1 MPIRLG
7 DYRRLLGVYLRPQW
21 PAVLL
26 LAVLLVMSIG
36 LQLVNPQI
44 VRSFIDTAQGGAR
57 GAQSALLTTATLF
70 IAVALAQRAVAFA
83 VVYLGENVGWRAT
96 NELRADLTRH
106 CLRLDLSFYKTHTP
120 GDLIERVDG
129 DVTLLV
135 GFFSRAVVQMLGNA
149 LLVLGILALLF
160 RVNPWLGAGLGVYT
174 LATVLALRLV
184 QRSAV
189 RRWAASRQASAEHY
203 GFLEEHL
210 AGTEEVRANG
220 AEEWVMGRFYR
231 LIRAL
236 MERQRGARL
245 AGNLTYMG
253 AQGLYALG
261 YALGLGVGAYLYT
274 HQRVSIGTAYV
285 IVYYIGML
293 SKPLEQLQEQ
303 ARDMQRARAG
313 IGRIRELQQL
323 EPEAH
328 EAAPAPAT
336 LPAGAPAVVFQG
348 VSFTYDHDG
357 DDEGQEPLGAWA
369 SRPSPALAGVGR
381 PSPQG
386 QRGAVRAALIP
397 EPPGTGEMPALP
409 DNMRP
414 LEQRPLEQG
423 TPNVLSLNDVSF
435 RLEPGQVMGLLGRT
449 GSGKT
454 TLARLLFRLYD
465 PTTGSIHL
473 DGADLRDVALADLR
487 AHVGMVTQDVQL
499 FGASVRDNL
508 TFFNPRIP
516 DRRIEA
522 ALEDLGL
529 WEWYRA
535 LPAGLDTIL
544 APDGGGLSAGQ
555 AQLLAFARVFLRD
568 PGLVILDEASSR
580 LDPGTERLLER
591 AVDRLL
597 HGRTAIVI
605 AHRLRTVRRADTIM
619 VLEHGRVAEYGPRER
634 LAQDPDSQFAR
645 LLHVSGAGREV
656 PIV

>member
-57 GAQSALLTTATLF
+57 GAQSALLTAAVLF
-70 IAVALAQRAVAFA
+70 IAVALVQRAVAFA

-106 CLRLDLSFYKTHTP
+106 CLRLDLSFYQTHTP

-253 AQGLYALG
+253 AQRLYALG

-274 HQRVSIGTAYV
+274 HQRISIGTAYV

-336 LPAGAPAVVFQG
+336 LPAGAPAVVFRG

-357 DDEGQEPLGAWA
+357 D
-369 SRPSPALAGVGR
+369 AGE
-381 PSPQG
+381 Q
-386 QRGAVRAALIP
+386 A
-397 EPPGTGEMPALP
+397 PPGLP
-409 DNMRP
+409 S
-414 LEQRPLEQG
+414 LE
-423 TPNVLSLNDVSF
+423 DVSF

-465 PTTGSIHL
+465 PTAGSIHL
-473 DGADLRDVALADLR
+473 DGADLCDVALADLR

-580 LDPGTERLLER
+580 LDPGTERLLEQ

-597 HGRTAIVI
+597 RGRTAIVI
-605 AHRLRTVRRADTIM
+605 VHRLRTVRRADTIM

-656 PIV
+656 PIG

>member
-1 MPIRLG
+1 MTLPDRPRYSVAGRCFMRVIPKLEWSYRMPIRFG

-26 LAVLLVMSIG
+26 LAVLLVVSIG

-57 GAQSALLTTATLF
+57 GAQSALLTAAVLF
-70 IAVALAQRAVAFA
+70 IAVALVQRAVAFA

-96 NELRADLTRH
+96 NDLRADLTRH
-106 CLRLDLSFYKTHTP
+106 CLRLDLSFYQTHTP
-120 GDLIERVDG
+120 GALIERVDG
-129 DVTLLV
+129 DVTLLA

-160 RVNPWLGAGLGVYT
+160 RVNPWTGAGLGVYT

-184 QRSAV
+184 QWSAT

-203 GFLEEHL
+203 GFLEEHF

-220 AEEWVMGRFYR
+220 AEDWVMGRFYR
-231 LIRAL
+231 LIRTL

-274 HQRVSIGTAYV
+274 HQRISIGTAYV

-293 SKPLEQLQEQ
+293 SKPLEQLQQQ
-303 ARDMQRARAG
+303 ARTMQQAGAG

-323 EPEAH
+323 ESVLRETS
-328 EAAPAPAT
+328 PAPAT
-336 LPAGAPAVVFQG
+336 LPAGAPAVLFRG

-357 DDEGQEPLGAWA
+357 DGEGQAP
-369 SRPSPALAGVGR
+369 PSL
-381 PSPQG
+381 
-386 QRGAVRAALIP
+386 
-397 EPPGTGEMPALP
+397 
-409 DNMRP
+409 
-414 LEQRPLEQG
+414 
-423 TPNVLSLNDVSF
+423 LSLDDVSF

-465 PTTGSIHL
+465 PTAGSIHL
-473 DGADLRDVALADLR
+473 DGADLRAVTLADLR

-516 DRRIEA
+516 DRRVEG

-535 LPAGLDTIL
+535 LPAGLDTVL

-634 LAQDPDSQFAR
+634 LARNPDSQFAR
-645 LLHVSGAGREV
+645 LLQASDAGREAPLV
-656 PIV
+656 

>member
-44 VRSFIDTAQGGAR
+44 VRSFIDTAQGGAH
-57 GAQSALLTTATLF
+57 GAQSALLTAAVLF
-70 IAVALAQRAVAFA
+70 IAVALVQRAVAFA

-106 CLRLDLSFYKTHTP
+106 CLRLDLSFYQTHTP

-129 DVTLLV
+129 DVTLLA

-184 QRSAV
+184 QRSAT
-189 RRWAASRQASAEHY
+189 RRWAASRQDSAEHY

-253 AQGLYALG
+253 TQGLYALG

-274 HQRVSIGTAYV
+274 HQRISIGTAYV

-303 ARDMQRARAG
+303 ARDMQRAGAG
-313 IGRIRELQQL
+313 IGHIRELQQL

-336 LPAGAPAVVFQG
+336 LPAGAPAVVFRG

-357 DDEGQEPLGAWA
+357 DDEGQEPLGARA
-369 SRPSPALAGVGR
+369 SRPSPSSASWR
-381 PSPQG
+381 
-386 QRGAVRAALIP
+386 
-397 EPPGTGEMPALP
+397 PGTGETPALPVGTGEQRSKRPALP
-409 DNMRP
+409 DNARP
-414 LEQRPLEQG
+414 LGQASPGL
-423 TPNVLSLNDVSF
+423 PSLDDVSF

-465 PTTGSIHL
+465 PTAGSIHL
-473 DGADLRDVALADLR
+473 DGADLCDVALADLR

-516 DRRIEA
+516 DRRIEG

>member
-26 LAVLLVMSIG
+26 LAVLLVVSIG

-57 GAQSALLTTATLF
+57 GAQSALLTAAVLF
-70 IAVALAQRAVAFA
+70 IAVALVQRAVAFA

-96 NELRADLTRH
+96 NDLRADLTRH
-106 CLRLDLSFYKTHTP
+106 CLRLDLSFYQTHTP
-120 GDLIERVDG
+120 GALIERVDG
-129 DVTLLV
+129 DVTLLA

-160 RVNPWLGAGLGVYT
+160 RVNPWTGAGLGVYT

-189 RRWAASRQASAEHY
+189 RRWTASRQASAEHY
-203 GFLEEHL
+203 GFLEEHF

-220 AEEWVMGRFYR
+220 AEDWVMGRFYR
-231 LIRAL
+231 LIRTL

-274 HQRVSIGTAYV
+274 HQRISIGTAYV

-293 SKPLEQLQEQ
+293 SKPLEQLQQQ
-303 ARDMQRARAG
+303 ARTMQQAGAG

-323 EPEAH
+323 EPVLRETS
-328 EAAPAPAT
+328 PAPAT
-336 LPAGAPAVVFQG
+336 LPAGAPAVLFRG

-357 DDEGQEPLGAWA
+357 DGEGQEPLGARDA
-369 SRPSPALAGVGR
+369 RCAARPSPA
-381 PSPQG
+381 S
-386 QRGAVRAALIP
+386 ALRS
-397 EPPGTGEMPALP
+397 PGTGEQRSERPALP
-409 DNMRP
+409 DNVRP
-414 LEQRPLEQG
+414 LGQAPPSL
-423 TPNVLSLNDVSF
+423 LSLDDVSF

-454 TLARLLFRLYD
+454 TLARLLFHLYD
-465 PTTGSIHL
+465 PTAGSIHL

-516 DRRIEA
+516 DRRIEG

-529 WEWYRA
+529 WEWYRT

-645 LLHVSGAGREV
+645 LLQASDAGREAPLV
-656 PIV
+656 

>member
-57 GAQSALLTTATLF
+57 DAQSALLTTATLF
-70 IAVALAQRAVAFA
+70 IAVALVQRAVAFA

-106 CLRLDLSFYKTHTP
+106 CLRLDLSFYQTHTP

-189 RRWAASRQASAEHY
+189 RRWAASRQVSAEHY

-253 AQGLYALG
+253 AQRLYALG

-274 HQRVSIGTAYV
+274 HQRISIGTAYV

-336 LPAGAPAVVFQG
+336 LPAGAPAVVFRG

-357 DDEGQEPLGAWA
+357 D
-369 SRPSPALAGVGR
+369 AGE
-381 PSPQG
+381 Q
-386 QRGAVRAALIP
+386 A
-397 EPPGTGEMPALP
+397 PPGLP
-409 DNMRP
+409 S
-414 LEQRPLEQG
+414 LE
-423 TPNVLSLNDVSF
+423 DVSF

-465 PTTGSIHL
+465 PTAGSIHL
-473 DGADLRDVALADLR
+473 DGADLCDVALADLR

-580 LDPGTERLLER
+580 LDPGTERLLEQ

-597 HGRTAIVI
+597 RGRTAIVI
-605 AHRLRTVRRADTIM
+605 VHRLRTVRRADTIM

-645 LLHVSGAGREV
+645 LLQASDAGREAPLV
-656 PIV
+656 

>member
-26 LAVLLVMSIG
+26 LAVLLVVSIG

-44 VRSFIDTAQGGAR
+44 VQSFIDTAQGGAR
-57 GAQSALLTTATLF
+57 GAQNALLTAAVLF

-106 CLRLDLSFYKTHTP
+106 CLRLDLAFYKTHTP

-129 DVTLLV
+129 DVTLLT

-184 QRSAV
+184 QRGGV

-210 AGTEEVRANG
+210 AGTEEVRPNG
-220 AEEWVMGRFYR
+220 AEDWVMGRFCR

-274 HQRVSIGTAYV
+274 HQRISIGTAYV

-293 SKPLEQLQEQ
+293 SKPLEQLQTQ
-303 ARDMQRARAG
+303 ARDMQRAGAG

-328 EAAPAPAT
+328 EAAPAPAI
-336 LPAGAPAVVFQG
+336 LPAGAPAVVFRG

-357 DDEGQEPLGAWA
+357 EGQAP
-369 SRPSPALAGVGR
+369 PSL
-381 PSPQG
+381 
-386 QRGAVRAALIP
+386 
-397 EPPGTGEMPALP
+397 
-409 DNMRP
+409 
-414 LEQRPLEQG
+414 
-423 TPNVLSLNDVSF
+423 LSLDDVSF

-516 DRRIEA
+516 DRRVEES
-522 ALEDLGL
+522 LEDLGL
-529 WEWYRA
+529 WEWYHA
-535 LPAGLDTIL
+535 LPAGLDTVL

-597 HGRTAIVI
+597 RGRTAIVI

-645 LLHVSGAGREV
+645 LLHASGAGREV

>member
-1 MPIRLG
+1 
-7 DYRRLLGVYLRPQW
+7 V
-21 PAVLL
+21 
-26 LAVLLVMSIG
+26 
-36 LQLVNPQI
+36 
-44 VRSFIDTAQGGAR
+44 
-57 GAQSALLTTATLF
+57 LF
-70 IAVALAQRAVAFA
+70 IAVALAPRAVAFA
-83 VVYLGENVGWRAT
+83 VVYLGENVGWCAT
-96 NELRADLTRH
+96 NDLRADLTRH

-129 DVTLLV
+129 DVTLLA

-160 RVNPWLGAGLGVYT
+160 RVNPWLGAGLGAYT

-184 QRSAV
+184 QRSAT

-220 AEEWVMGRFYR
+220 AEEWVIGRFYR

-236 MERQRGARL
+236 MEHQRGARL

-274 HQRVSIGTAYV
+274 HREISIGTAYV

-293 SKPLEQLQEQ
+293 SKPLEQLQQQ
-303 ARDMQRARAG
+303 ARTMQQAGAG
-313 IGRIRELQQL
+313 IGRIRELQRL

-328 EAAPAPAT
+328 QAAPAPAV
-336 LPAGAPAVVFQG
+336 LPAGAPAVLFQG
-348 VSFTYDHDG
+348 VSFAYDHDR
-357 DDEGQEPLGAWA
+357 DDGEQAL
-369 SRPSPALAGVGR
+369 PSP
-381 PSPQG
+381 PSLD
-386 QRGAVRAALIP
+386 A
-397 EPPGTGEMPALP
+397 
-409 DNMRP
+409 
-414 LEQRPLEQG
+414 
-423 TPNVLSLNDVSF
+423 VSF

-465 PTTGSIHL
+465 PTTGSILL
-473 DGADLRDVALADLR
+473 DGVDLRDVALADLR

-508 TFFNPRIP
+508 TFFNPRIL
-516 DRRIEA
+516 DRRIEG

-535 LPAGLDTIL
+535 LPAGLDTVL

-580 LDPGTERLLER
+580 LDPATERLLER

-619 VLEHGRVAEYGPRER
+619 VLEHGRVAEYGPREW
-634 LAQDPDSQFAR
+634 LARDPDSQFAR
-645 LLHVSGAGREV
+645 LLHASGAGHEV

>member
-57 GAQSALLTTATLF
+57 GAQSALLTAAVLF
-70 IAVALAQRAVAFA
+70 IAVALVQRAVAFA

-106 CLRLDLSFYKTHTP
+106 CLRLDLSFYQTHTP

-274 HQRVSIGTAYV
+274 HQRISIGTAYV

-336 LPAGAPAVVFQG
+336 LPAGAPAVVFRG

-357 DDEGQEPLGAWA
+357 D
-369 SRPSPALAGVGR
+369 AGE
-381 PSPQG
+381 Q
-386 QRGAVRAALIP
+386 A
-397 EPPGTGEMPALP
+397 PPGLP
-409 DNMRP
+409 S
-414 LEQRPLEQG
+414 LE
-423 TPNVLSLNDVSF
+423 DVSF

-465 PTTGSIHL
+465 PTAGSIHL
-473 DGADLRDVALADLR
+473 DGADLCDVALADLR

-580 LDPGTERLLER
+580 LDPGTERLLEQ

-597 HGRTAIVI
+597 RGRTAIVI
-605 AHRLRTVRRADTIM
+605 VHRLRTVRRADTIM

-656 PIV
+656 PIG

>member
-26 LAVLLVMSIG
+26 LAVLLVVSIG

-44 VRSFIDTAQGGAR
+44 VRSFIDTAQGGAH
-57 GAQSALLTTATLF
+57 GAQSALLTAAVLF
-70 IAVALAQRAVAFA
+70 IAVALVQRAVAFA

-106 CLRLDLSFYKTHTP
+106 CLRLDLSFYQTHTP

-129 DVTLLV
+129 DVTLLA

-184 QRSAV
+184 QRSAT
-189 RRWAASRQASAEHY
+189 RRWAASRQVSAEHY

-210 AGTEEVRANG
+210 ASTEEVRANG

-274 HQRVSIGTAYV
+274 HQRISIGTAYV
-285 IVYYIGML
+285 IVYYIDML

-303 ARDMQRARAG
+303 ARDMQRAGAG

-328 EAAPAPAT
+328 EATPGTAV

-348 VSFTYDHDG
+348 VSFTYDHDH
-357 DDEGQEPLGAWA
+357 DAEGQA
-369 SRPSPALAGVGR
+369 S
-381 PSPQG
+381 
-386 QRGAVRAALIP
+386 
-397 EPPGTGEMPALP
+397 PGLP
-409 DNMRP
+409 
-414 LEQRPLEQG
+414 
-423 TPNVLSLNDVSF
+423 SLNDVSF

-465 PTTGSIHL
+465 PTAGSIHL

-516 DRRIEA
+516 DRRIEG

-529 WEWYRA
+529 WEWYRT

-597 HGRTAIVI
+597 RGRTAIVI

-645 LLHVSGAGREV
+645 LLHASGAAREV
-656 PIV
+656 TIV